1 MNISVA
7 SSSMVSIPVIAA
19 IRNSEHNLVS
29 VISNPD
35 RKSGRGLKL
44 LPNDLAAWAVAEGLE
59 VAKPADNSELNRH
72 LLSAQPQLIVTVA
85 YGRLIPV
92 ELLHGPRFGWL
103 NIHYSLLPRWRGAAP
118 VQWSIMS
125 GDTETGV
132 TIFKLDKGMDTGP
145 IFLQERTV
153 LGEAER
159 TEEVLAR
166 LSESAAEL
174 LPEVLS
180 MITSG
185 IKPKPQPLVGST
197 LAPKI
202 SKEMGRI
209 DWTRER
215 ADILRLDL
223 AIGIQPGI
231 WTEILGERIVLH
243 NLRVEGAYTA
253 GAIAGEISMAED
265 RLIIQSAS
273 GPIEIAEVT
282 PAGKKRM
289 SGGDFYRGAR
299 FAPGTRCG

>member
-1 MNISVA
+1 
-7 SSSMVSIPVIAA
+7 MVSIPVIAA

>member
-7 SSSMVSIPVIAA
+7 SSSMVSIPVLAA

-132 TIFKLDKGMDTGP
+132 TIFKLDKGMDTGA

-166 LSESAAEL
+166 LSQSAAEL

>member
-1 MNISVA
+1 
-7 SSSMVSIPVIAA
+7 MVSIPVIAA

-253 GAIAGEISMAED
+253 GAFAGEISMAED

>member
-1 MNISVA
+1 
-7 SSSMVSIPVIAA
+7 MVSIPVIAA

-166 LSESAAEL
+166 LSQSAAEL

-185 IKPKPQPLVGST
+185 TKPKPQPLVGST